1 MTSDFS
7 NTLIEAT
14 ITLQDPQLNDEE
26 LQNLVQVI
34 RGELLETKVV
44 DEADLIPIKDAPS
57 GAKPLKGASFV
68 TGAFKAIADLTQLKP
83 IAESL
88 GNRLFGQTIE
98 IEVEKR
104 FLRGKKLKITLQSVD
119 DLPKA
124 MSEIDKFMKG

>member
-1 MTSDFS
+1 MTFDFS

-14 ITLQDPQLNDEE
+14 ITLKDPQLNDEE

-44 DEADLIPIKDAPS
+44 NEADLIPIKDAPPGS
-57 GAKPLKGASFV
+57 KPLGGFV

-83 IAESL
+83 LAESL

-104 FLRGKKLKITLQSVD
+104 FLGGKKLKITLQSVD